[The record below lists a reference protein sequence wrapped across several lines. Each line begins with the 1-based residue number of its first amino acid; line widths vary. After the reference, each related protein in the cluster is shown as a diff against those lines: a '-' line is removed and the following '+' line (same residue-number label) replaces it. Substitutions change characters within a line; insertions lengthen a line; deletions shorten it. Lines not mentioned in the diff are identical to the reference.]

1 MKISFVPK
9 GALEVSNYGMDSSV
23 TGSGHGPLGRP
34 VRRSPSKE
42 RNVGPDKSKT
52 RLTPPS
58 FRDQQS
64 RDGGAQ
70 GPAIQPGRSVLTV
83 NSVWFIRFQEISVF
97 QTQEPIGWSENKKPI
112 SSVSVFN
119 SVFRFLT
126 EQTDGRNQKFNVHNN
141 TRHTSKSM
149 AGNLT
154 RAACA
159 AIPIQSPS
167 PRRSLPSSRCPCPR
181 PRPQPWS
188 RHHPAALVGHPAT
201 GICGRGHAAGPLQL
215 GEWRC

>member
-1 MKISFVPK
+1 MHACVDQSTNLADHQRANCDCWPLTDYHQSMLTVQFDQRRIV
-9 GALEVSNYGMDSSV
+9 DRSSYY
-23 TGSGHGPLGRP
+23 SICL
-34 VRRSPSKE
+34 
-42 RNVGPDKSKT
+42 D
-52 RLTPPS
+52 
-58 FRDQQS
+58 
-64 RDGGAQ
+64 
-70 GPAIQPGRSVLTV
+70 QPGRSVLTV
-83 NSVWFIRFQEISVF
+83 NSVRFIRFQEISVF
-97 QTQEPIGWSENKKPI
+97 QTQEPIGWTENQKPI